1 MPVSRVDRPRSN
13 YAQVPAGRGD
23 RDPGGTAAWHTGIP
37 DRSAVIPAHGAPA
50 DAGPGPLPGDSRPRA
65 SAAPAA
71 EPAHAASGGPSGPAE
86 RWPAR
91 APGPDDARPPPR
103 GAGRG

>member
-13 YAQVPAGRGD
+13 YAQEPAGRGD
-23 RDPGGTAAWHTGIP
+23 RVPGGTAAWHTGIP

-50 DAGPGPLPGDSRPRA
+50 GAEPGPGESRPQA

-71 EPAHAASGGPSGPAE
+71 EPARAASDGPSGPAE

-91 APGPDDARPPPR
+91 APVPVDAPPPP
-103 GAGRG
+103 